1 MAIVDH
7 DIERLAERYE
17 KGQTLSAGEM
27 EYLRSGSSP
36 ERWNRLQQAKGGS
49 ETGLHSIPLG
59 KSEGEKAADYHQRA
73 AALLGPVV
81 DLINEARRDG
91 MQINFQIGPPD
102 GFNRQSLVM
111 LEITKKLC

>member
-1 MAIVDH
+1 MPAPDGTAQW
-7 DIERLAERYE
+7 EREQQE
-17 KGQTLSAGEM
+17 
-27 EYLRSGSSP
+27 LRD
-36 ERWNRLQQAKGGS
+36 K
-49 ETGLHSIPLG
+49 TGIHSIPLG
-59 KSEGEKAADYHQRA
+59 KSEAQIAADYRERA

-91 MQINFQIGPPD
+91 MQIAFQIGPPD

>member
-1 MAIVDH
+1 MAMGPPPTTPRD
-7 DIERLAERYE
+7 
-17 KGQTLSAGEM
+17 T
-27 EYLRSGSSP
+27 
-36 ERWNRLQQAKGGS
+36 ERWVAEQEKA
-49 ETGLHSIPLG
+49 TGIHSIPLG
-59 KSEGEKAADYHQRA
+59 KSELDIASGYRERA

-91 MQINFQIGPPD
+91 MQIAFQIGPPD